1 MARGTKP
8 GGGGANYTVHM
19 GGTRGN
25 PPGPTRPR
33 GNIEK
38 LPSGSLRV
46 RVYAGVD
53 VLTGTDFYLRK
64 TIPAGPTAQQEAE
77 AACAEFVRQVEE
89 GRQPKTNASLL
100 VLIEEHL
107 KTAEIGKRTKES
119 LDGYVRKHIADRPM
133 GSRTI
138 GEIGVQVLESFYADL
153 RRCRDHCD
161 GRPQVRHYTA
171 AEHPCTTR
179 CRRHVCKPLAS
190 STIRKIHFLISAAY
204 QSGIRWEW
212 ISTNPAVGARKPA
225 LPAPDPQPPT
235 AEEAAALVNECW
247 RWGDLGPFAWLA
259 MTTGARRGELCA
271 LRWENLQCLHAVR
284 GEHDCI
290 ANGCRWILVV
300 RRAIAQTDSDGYIWE
315 KDTKTHQRR
324 HVALDPETVAVL
336 AEHRQRCER
345 AAREAG
351 YTLAKA
357 HYMFAASPEG
367 TDPRSPRS
375 MTERYKRCA
384 TRLGI
389 ATTLHCLR
397 HYSATE
403 LITGGVD
410 VRTVAGRLGHGGGG
424 TTTLKVYAA
433 WVSAADQHASTVLMS
448 RMPQRP
454 ALPRPGSEGWM
465 SAFGAPDTPEPARI
479 CFDPRRPHEQLAARL
494 FEAWQAGE
502 LSGGTELTVNGI
514 AESHQVTRYT
524 AHQVITH
531 LKRRGVLDVRNGNR
545 SVVLSRTETTTIQVT
560 SHTVTEKVDIASS
573 NDETASMPLP
583 LPSAAAPA
591 TPRPLVLELIHLG
604 TSIRTL
610 NVRADPTNLEILE
623 RLMLDAVRRAGGDDT
638 QVGEYELAVHVPG
651 QAEPVTTVVVA
662 A

>member
-1 MARGTKP
+1 MARGTKSAVDGP
-8 GGGGANYTVHM
+8 AYTVHM

-25 PPGPTRPR
+25 PPGLTRPR
-33 GNIEK
+33 GNIEA

-53 VLTGTDFYLRK
+53 ILTGTDLYLRK
-64 TIPAGPTAQQEAE
+64 TIPAGPTAQRLAE
-77 AACAEFVRQVEE
+77 DACEEFIRQVEQ

-100 VLIEEHL
+100 LLIEEHL
-107 KTAEIGKRTKES
+107 KTAEIGQRTKET
-119 LDGYVRKHIADRPM
+119 LEGYVRKHIASTAL
-133 GSRTI
+133 GGRTI
-138 GEIGVQVLESFYADL
+138 GEIGVQQLESFYAEL

-161 GRPQVRHYTA
+161 GRPQVRHYTQ
-171 AEHPCTTR
+171 AEHTCTRR
-179 CRRHVCKPLAS
+179 CRRHSCKSLAR

-204 QSGIRWEW
+204 QSAIRWEW
-212 ISTNPAVGARKPA
+212 ISTNPAQNAKKPA
-225 LPAPDPQPPT
+225 PPAPDPQPPT
-235 AEEAAALVNECW
+235 AEEAAAQVNECW
-247 RWGDLGPFAWLA
+247 RWGDLGPFAWVA

-290 ANGCRWILVV
+290 VTGCRWILVV

-336 AEHRQRCER
+336 AEHRQRCEQ

-351 YTLAKA
+351 FTLAKT
-357 HYMFAASPEG
+357 HYMFPASPEG

-375 MTERYKRCA
+375 MSERYKRCA

-389 ATTLHCLR
+389 ATTLKCLR

-410 VRTVAGRLGHGGGG
+410 IRTVAGRLGHGGGG

-433 WVSAADQHASTVLMS
+433 WVSAADQHASQVLMA

-454 ALPRPGSEGWM
+454 VLAH
-465 SAFGAPDTPEPARI
+465 ARI
-479 CFDPRRPHEQLAARL
+479 APGMSVFEDAEAPEHAPISFDPRRGHEKVAARL
-494 FEAWQAGE
+494 FDEWQAGE
-502 LSGGTELTVNGI
+502 LCGGTELTVNGV
-514 AESHQVTRYT
+514 AESYRLTRYA

-531 LKRRGVLDVRNGNR
+531 LKRRGVLEVRNGNR
-545 SVVLSRTETTTIQVT
+545 SVVLSRHETVVRVT
-560 SHTVTEKVDIASS
+560 SETVTETIEITSS
-573 NDETASMPLP
+573 HEVTEAVRLP
-583 LPSAAAPA
+583 LVPPAPE
-591 TPRPLVLELIHLG
+591 PRALVLELLHLG
-604 TSIRTL
+604 TRVRQL
-610 NVRADPTNLEILE
+610 NTRADPTNLEVLE
-623 RLMLDAVRRAGGDDT
+623 KLMLDAVQRTGGDRT
-638 QVGEYELAVHVPG
+638 RIGEYELAVLLPG
-651 QAEPVTTVVVA
+651 QVEPVTTVVVA